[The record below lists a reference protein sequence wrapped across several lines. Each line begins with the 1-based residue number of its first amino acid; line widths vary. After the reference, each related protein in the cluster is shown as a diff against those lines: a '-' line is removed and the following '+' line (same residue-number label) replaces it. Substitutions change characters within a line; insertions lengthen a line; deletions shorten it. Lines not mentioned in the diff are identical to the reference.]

1 MTVLV
6 YKNIR
11 EILRTWR
18 VWVLVFVLATAS
30 IAGPLL
36 AKYSDELLSSLGG
49 AAMAGILPEATAA
62 TAGQQWVSDLG
73 QSVTIALALIAGTV
87 MAGELADESYFF
99 TLTRGVTRQAFVLA
113 KLFALHIVLF
123 VALVVFSLIN
133 GVITYALFNEANFIG
148 VIQASALWF
157 VFASFIMC
165 GVAVLA
171 VATSSAVGAGATG
184 IGLMVVMGLLGTW
197 DTAAKF
203 SPAGINQLAAQAA
216 IGQSLDSWLSLVCTA
231 PIIVVLGLA
240 TVRIFSAR
248 EL

>member
-6 YKNIR
+6 FKNIR
-11 EILRTWR
+11 EILLTWR
-18 VWVLVFVLATAS
+18 IWVLGFVLVTAS
-30 IAGPLL
+30 VAGPLL
-36 AKYSDELLSSLGG
+36 AKYSDKLLASLGG
-49 AAMAGILPEATAA
+49 EAIVGILPEGTAA

-73 QSVTIALALIAGTV
+73 QSVTIALALVAGTV

-99 TLTRGVTRQAFVLA
+99 TLTRGVSREVFVLA
-113 KLFALHIVLF
+113 KLFALHSVLL
-123 VALVVFSLIN
+123 VALVVFTPIN
-133 GVITYALFNEANFIG
+133 GIITYILFNGANFMG
-148 VIQASALWF
+148 LLQASALWF
-157 VFASFIMC
+157 VFASFIIC

-171 VATSSAVGAGATG
+171 VATSSAVGAGAAG
-184 IGLMVVMGLLGTW
+184 IGLMVFMGLLGTW

>member
-18 VWVLVFVLATAS
+18 VWVLVLVLATAS
-30 IAGPLL
+30 VVGPLL

-99 TLTRGVTRQAFVLA
+99 TLTRGVTRRAFVLA

-123 VALVVFSLIN
+123 VALVVFAPIN
-133 GVITYALFNEANFIG
+133 GVVTYALFNEANFIG

-184 IGLMVVMGLLGTW
+184 IGLMVVMGVLGMWEPAT
-197 DTAAKF
+197 KF
-203 SPAGINQLAAQAA
+203 SPAGVSQLAAAA
-216 IGQSLDSWLSLVCTA
+216 AAGQSLDPGLSLVFTVV
-231 PIIVVLGLA
+231 IIVVLGA
-240 TVRIFSAR
+240 VTVRIFSAR